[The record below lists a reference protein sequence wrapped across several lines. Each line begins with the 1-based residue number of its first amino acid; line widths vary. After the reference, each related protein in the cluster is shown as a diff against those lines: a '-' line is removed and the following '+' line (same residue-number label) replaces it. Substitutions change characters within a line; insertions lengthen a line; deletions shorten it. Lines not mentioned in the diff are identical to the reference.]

1 MARVASVAGA
11 AAVPVIV
18 VGSVNIDLVAA
29 GGRMP
34 RPGETVSMERFA
46 EVHGGKGGNQAAAAA
61 ALGARVHLIGAVGSD
76 HWGDAARA
84 DLAARGVDVSA
95 LATVEGAT
103 GVAIILVD
111 DGGENSIAIVP
122 GANAAVTP
130 AAVEAA
136 LAALDLDDAVLV
148 ACLEIP
154 LESVVAAARAAAAR
168 GWRVV
173 LNPAPARELPS
184 ELIAA
189 TTAITPNETE
199 VELLGGVDAL
209 LAAGAGAVVVTRGG
223 DGTELHPADGAASHI
238 PASRAE
244 VVDTTGAGDAFT
256 AALAVALANGRD
268 LADAAAWA
276 SAAGAIATE
285 GFGARGSLPTA
296 AQVDERLR

>member
-1 MARVASVAGA
+1 MSGLE
-11 AAVPVIV
+11 VPVIV

-46 EVHGGKGGNQAAAAA
+46 EVQGGKGGNQASAAA
-61 ALGARVHLIGAVGSD
+61 ALGAPVHFVGAVGSD
-76 HWGDAARA
+76 HWGEAARA
-84 DLAARGVDVSA
+84 DLTGRGIDVSG

-111 DGGENSIAIVP
+111 DDGENSIAIVP
-122 GANAAVTP
+122 GANAAVSP
-130 AAVEAA
+130 EAVEAA
-136 LAALDLDDAVLV
+136 LAALEVDEAVLV

-154 LESVVAAARAAAAR
+154 LESVVAAARVAVTR

-173 LNPAPARELPS
+173 LNPAPARQLPVELVA
-184 ELIAA
+184 AA
-189 TTAITPNETE
+189 TVMTPNESE
-199 VELLGGVDAL
+199 VEALGGAEAL

-223 DGTELHPADGAASHI
+223 EGVEVHPTEGAAFHVA
-238 PASRAE
+238 ASPAE
-244 VVDTTGAGDAFT
+244 VVDTTGAGDTFT
-256 AALAVALANGRD
+256 AALAVALANGRE
-268 LADAAAWA
+268 LGDAVAWA

-296 AQVDERLR
+296 AQVDARARR